1 MKGNKSWKVMEKV
14 KIDDCGYGNCCP
26 ECGSVKITRHEQRNL
41 EVNINVVTKNPYIIH
56 NGKMKYMSNRDKAI
70 HFDNADMSG
79 GGGCWSYECRK
90 CGWVSDTFTE

>member
-41 EVNINVVTKNPYIIH
+41 E
-56 NGKMKYMSNRDKAI
+56 GKMKYMSNRDKAI

>member
-1 MKGNKSWKVMEKV
+1 
-14 KIDDCGYGNCCP
+14 
-26 ECGSVKITRHEQRNL
+26 
-41 EVNINVVTKNPYIIH
+41 
-56 NGKMKYMSNRDKAI
+56 MSNRDKAI

>member
-1 MKGNKSWKVMEKV
+1 MWKCKNHKARAKEFGSEYQY
-14 KIDDCGYGNCCP
+14 GY
-26 ECGSVKITRHEQRNL
+26 KKT
-41 EVNINVVTKNPYIIH
+41 YIIH

-90 CGWVSDTFTE
+90 CGWVNDTFTE